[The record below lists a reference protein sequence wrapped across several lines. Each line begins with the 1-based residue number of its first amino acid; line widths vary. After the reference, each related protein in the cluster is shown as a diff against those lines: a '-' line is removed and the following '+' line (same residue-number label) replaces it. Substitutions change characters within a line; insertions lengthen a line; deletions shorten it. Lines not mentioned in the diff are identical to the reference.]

1 MNLMLFFG
9 EKFNALL
16 WYVCSQIKHIKMYWG
31 MNLIIFLVK
40 NLMLGNEVWI
50 AKSLAVELA
59 PPHAQSAWGSRGKSV
74 RAAGLAACCNYFSK
88 KKKVWI

>member
-1 MNLMLFFG
+1 MLFFG

-59 PPHAQSAWGSRGKSV
+59 PPHAQSA
-74 RAAGLAACCNYFSK
+74 
-88 KKKVWI
+88 